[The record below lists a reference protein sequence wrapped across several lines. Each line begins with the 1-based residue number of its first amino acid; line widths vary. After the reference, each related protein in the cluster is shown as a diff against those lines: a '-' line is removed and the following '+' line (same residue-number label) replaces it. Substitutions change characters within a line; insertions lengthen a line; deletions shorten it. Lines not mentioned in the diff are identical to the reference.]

1 MLRRLCV
8 PLSLVVLFGGLATQA
23 RADLFAYVKRPEP
36 AFAWKLKETIDHPAG
51 KIYDLHLV
59 SQTWQGIVWEHALQV
74 YQPRGVEPRAT
85 MVLWNQGG
93 RPSPGSILFGMTLA
107 QKANAPVAFLYGV
120 PNQPL
125 LDGKK
130 EDTLIAE
137 TFVRYLE
144 TKDEN
149 WPLLFPM
156 VKSVVKAMDALQA
169 FSQEQWKLPIKD
181 FLVTGAS
188 KRGWTSWLTGVA
200 EPRVKAIAPLVIDT
214 LNFQRQLPHQVDS
227 FGVYSEQIG
236 DYTARGLV
244 PMPKT
249 PEARKLWS
257 MVDPYVYRDHLKMPK
272 LVINGNND
280 QYWTVDALNLFWNEM
295 PDNKWITYVPNAG
308 HNLEQKDAAGKPDRS
323 RVTNSLGAFAR
334 HIIQDK
340 PMPKL
345 TWEFAQKGNKH
356 ALTVQSSA
364 APQSARLWV
373 ADSPTRDF
381 RKATWVEQ
389 PAEVDGQKIRGV
401 VEAPATGY
409 RAFYADLTFDK
420 GNLAHNLSTQ
430 LEVVNSGGVVTPKP
444 PERE

>member
-1 MLRRLCV
+1 MLRRLSASF
-8 PLSLVVLFGGLATQA
+8 SLVLVLGGLTTQA
-23 RADLFAYVKRPEP
+23 RADLFEYVKRPES
-36 AFAWKLKETIDHPAG
+36 AFAWKLKETTDHPLG
-51 KIYDLHLV
+51 KVYDLHLV
-59 SQTWQGIVWEHALQV
+59 SQTWQGIVWEHPLQV
-74 YQPRGVEPRAT
+74 YQPRGVKPTAT

-93 RPSPGSILFGMTLA
+93 RPSPGSIAFGMTLA

-169 FSQEQWKLPIKD
+169 FSQEQWKQPVKD

-214 LNFQRQLPHQVDS
+214 LHFQRQLPHQLDS
-227 FGVYSEQIG
+227 FGVYSEQIA
-236 DYTARGLV
+236 DYTSRGLV
-244 PMPKT
+244 PLPKT
-249 PEARKLWS
+249 AEAKKLWS

-280 QYWTVDALNLFWNEM
+280 QYWTVDALNLYWNEM
-295 PDNKWITYVPNAG
+295 PGDKWITYVPNAG

-323 RVTNSLGAFAR
+323 RVTDSLGAFAR
-334 HIIQDK
+334 HIIQDI
-340 PMPKL
+340 PMPKVS
-345 TWEFAQKGNKH
+345 WDFAQKGNKH
-356 ALTVQSSA
+356 IVTVQSSA
-364 APQSARLWV
+364 APQSVRMWV

-381 RKATWVEQ
+381 RSARWVEQ
-389 PAEVDGQKIRGV
+389 PAELDGKKARGV
-401 VEAPATGY
+401 VEAPTTGY

-420 GNLAHNLSTQ
+420 GNLAHSVSTQ
-430 LEVVNSGGVVTPKP
+430 LQLVNSSGVVTPKP